1 MNLFKYFKTEIDVA
15 LAQLVADGVLP
26 QGIDTAKVT
35 AEPPREESHGDVA
48 TNAAMVLSKAAGKKP
63 RDIADSLAVELRK
76 HPAVTAVEVAGPGF
90 INLRLAESFWYER
103 LAEILVAGAAW
114 GDGERTG
121 RRVNVEYVSANP
133 TGPMHVGHARGA
145 VVGDALASLL
155 AKSGVDV
162 TREYYIND
170 AGAQVDVLAHS
181 LRGRYLVEMGKITQA
196 DFERMRE
203 EGVVQYGGD
212 YVRDCALALID
223 RDGGRWADA
232 EEAEWLAPFRDFAID
247 YMMGMIREDLVALG
261 VKHDVFTSERALV
274 RSGKVD
280 DALKFLEER
289 DEVYTGV
296 LEPPKGKTPDDWEPR
311 PQVLFRATRF
321 GDDVDRP
328 LKKSDGSFTYF
339 ASDIAYH
346 QDKYLRGFADMIDI
360 WGADHG
366 GYVKR
371 MQAAVKAIS
380 EGGGGLDVRLCQ
392 MVNLLK
398 GGQPYKMRHLD
409 RSRLKLVRSP
419 GHLIHQF
426 GDFEVEIPH
435 QRLDAGGPG
444 ITGSLFGVMLCL
456 QTKAFAGIVA
466 EDLQRT
472 RHVTQL
478 VAPVGATDINRHIA
492 IGQAAHGA
500 GQAAQLTRQ
509 AAGIEGGKPD
519 QNQCQPPGPKG
530 VAQHRRP
537 KFGIQIVDINARS
550 DHPTPFRH
558 ELHIGQ
564 LFHRLGA
571 ARARPV
577 IGQQPGLC
585 RPGCRV
591 DHLVKDQ
598 IAGRVLEIAHILAVQ
613 PRLDRMHHHPVVQV
627 VDPDIFTIIEAHR
640 LQRPERLCL
649 GLINGGGGRAFHFGH
664 NDGCGRIDGGA
675 DQPLAILQHLSAL
688 VEGANHREGQE
699 TDGGQPDHRG
709 EPEGDGRVPDARQRE
724 RHDMCLP
731 DLDDRPRGRA
741 GPSFC
746 EDNRSMS
753 APCGPGRDIP
763 AAGPR
768 PAAARLGLAP

>member
-1 MNLFKYFKTEIDVA
+1 MNLFKTFKNDIDAA
-15 LAQLVADGVLP
+15 LAQLVADGLLP
-26 QGIDTAKVT
+26 QGIDTSKVT

-63 RDIADSLAVELRK
+63 RDIADALAVELRK
-76 HPAVTAVEVAGPGF
+76 HPAVVAVEVAGPGF

-103 LAEILVAGAAW
+103 LADILVAGAAW

-170 AGAQVDVLAHS
+170 AGAQVDVLAQS

-203 EGVVQYGGD
+203 EGVVQYGGE
-212 YVRDCALALID
+212 YVRDCALALIA
-223 RDGGRWADA
+223 RDGDKWAEA

-247 YMMGMIREDLVALG
+247 HMMGMIREDLAALG

-280 DALKFLEER
+280 AALKFLEER

-380 EGGGGLDVRLCQ
+380 EGGGGLDVKLCQ

-398 GGQPYKMRHLD
+398 GGQPYKMSKRAGTFVTLRDLVDAVGKDVVRFIMLTRKNDAQLDFDLDKVLEQSRDNPVFYVQYAHARCHSVLRHAAEMWPDVDISGAALAKVSL
-409 RSRLKLVRSP
+409 SRLTDPAELSLIKLMAGWPR
-419 GHLIHQF
+419 LIESAAEAHEPHRVAFYLNDVAAGFHGLWNKGKDDTSLRFLQE
-426 GDFEVEIPH
+426 DDREVSLA
-435 QRLDAGGPG
+435 RLALLRAVADVIASG
-444 ITGSLFGVMLCL
+444 LAVFGV
-456 QTKAFAGIVA
+456 
-466 EDLQRT
+466 E
-472 RHVTQL
+472 
-478 VAPVGATDINRHIA
+478 
-492 IGQAAHGA
+492 
-500 GQAAQLTRQ
+500 
-509 AAGIEGGKPD
+509 
-519 QNQCQPPGPKG
+519 PKEEM
-530 VAQHRRP
+530 R
-537 KFGIQIVDINARS
+537 
-550 DHPTPFRH
+550 
-558 ELHIGQ
+558 
-564 LFHRLGA
+564 
-571 ARARPV
+571 
-577 IGQQPGLC
+577 
-585 RPGCRV
+585 
-591 DHLVKDQ
+591 
-598 IAGRVLEIAHILAVQ
+598 
-613 PRLDRMHHHPVVQV
+613 
-627 VDPDIFTIIEAHR
+627 
-640 LQRPERLCL
+640 
-649 GLINGGGGRAFHFGH
+649 
-664 NDGCGRIDGGA
+664 
-675 DQPLAILQHLSAL
+675 
-688 VEGANHREGQE
+688 
-699 TDGGQPDHRG
+699 
-709 EPEGDGRVPDARQRE
+709 
-724 RHDMCLP
+724 
-731 DLDDRPRGRA
+731 
-741 GPSFC
+741 
-746 EDNRSMS
+746 
-753 APCGPGRDIP
+753 
-763 AAGPR
+763 
-768 PAAARLGLAP
+768 

>member
-1 MNLFKYFKTEIDVA
+1 MNLFKTFKNDIDAA
-15 LAQLVADGVLP
+15 LAQLVADGLLP
-26 QGIDTAKVT
+26 QGIDTSKVT

-76 HPAVTAVEVAGPGF
+76 HPAVVAVEVAGPGF

-103 LAEILVAGAAW
+103 LADILVAGAAW

-170 AGAQVDVLAHS
+170 AGAQVDVLAQS

-203 EGVVQYGGD
+203 EGVVQYGGE
-212 YVRDCALALID
+212 YVRDCALALIA
-223 RDGGRWADA
+223 RDGDRWADA

-247 YMMGMIREDLVALG
+247 HMMGMIREDLAALG
-261 VKHDVFTSERALV
+261 VKHDVFTSERDLV

-280 DALKFLEER
+280 AALKFLEER

-380 EGGGGLDVRLCQ
+380 EGGGGLDVKLCQ

-398 GGQPYKMRHLD
+398 GGQPYKMSKRAGTFVTLRDLVDAVGKDVVRFIMLTRKNDAQLDFDLDKVLEQSRDNPVFYVQYAHARCHSVLRHAAEMWPDVDISGAALAKVSL
-409 RSRLKLVRSP
+409 SRLTDPAELSLIKLMAGWPR
-419 GHLIHQF
+419 LIESAAEAHEPHRVAFYLNDVAAGFHGLWNKGKDDTSLRFLQE
-426 GDFEVEIPH
+426 DDREVSLA
-435 QRLDAGGPG
+435 RLALLRAVADVIASG
-444 ITGSLFGVMLCL
+444 LAVFGV
-456 QTKAFAGIVA
+456 
-466 EDLQRT
+466 E
-472 RHVTQL
+472 
-478 VAPVGATDINRHIA
+478 
-492 IGQAAHGA
+492 
-500 GQAAQLTRQ
+500 
-509 AAGIEGGKPD
+509 
-519 QNQCQPPGPKG
+519 PKEEM
-530 VAQHRRP
+530 R
-537 KFGIQIVDINARS
+537 
-550 DHPTPFRH
+550 
-558 ELHIGQ
+558 
-564 LFHRLGA
+564 
-571 ARARPV
+571 
-577 IGQQPGLC
+577 
-585 RPGCRV
+585 
-591 DHLVKDQ
+591 
-598 IAGRVLEIAHILAVQ
+598 
-613 PRLDRMHHHPVVQV
+613 
-627 VDPDIFTIIEAHR
+627 
-640 LQRPERLCL
+640 
-649 GLINGGGGRAFHFGH
+649 
-664 NDGCGRIDGGA
+664 
-675 DQPLAILQHLSAL
+675 
-688 VEGANHREGQE
+688 
-699 TDGGQPDHRG
+699 
-709 EPEGDGRVPDARQRE
+709 
-724 RHDMCLP
+724 
-731 DLDDRPRGRA
+731 
-741 GPSFC
+741 
-746 EDNRSMS
+746 
-753 APCGPGRDIP
+753 
-763 AAGPR
+763 
-768 PAAARLGLAP
+768 